1 MHTGDN
7 GQTCFTTE
15 YVEDPNPAFKQAKEL
30 TQNQS
35 SKSGMR
41 YKASITGN
49 MLDEASKINAK
60 LWGVSVKDAF
70 AELISQKTDRAK
82 RVMKILTEGRD
93 FRKLQAQNY

>member
-15 YVEDPNPAFKQAKEL
+15 YIEDAAPAFKQAKQL
-30 TQNQS
+30 AQNQS
-35 SKSGMR
+35 SKSDFR

-70 AELISQKTDRAK
+70 AELITQKTDRAK